1 MVHSSQ
7 KLGLDGCVDVVL
19 GGSREAVRR
28 CAASSASHGERP
40 SRLFSQLVAE
50 KSNPAG
56 DHGSSEELVNVRNRP
71 ESWLYRSCN
80 LPPRPKLLAKISQ
93 KIY

>member
-1 MVHSSQ
+1 MVHSFQ

-40 SRLFSQLVAE
+40 SRLGAVGSGSKAAQL
-50 KSNPAG
+50 G
-56 DHGSSEELVNVRNRP
+56 IMGHLR
-71 ESWLYRSCN
+71 SW
-80 LPPRPKLLAKISQ
+80 
-93 KIY
+93 